1 MQCVNG
7 CGGYRHEGEC
17 QMSFEPMTYCPDCG
31 EPHDAY
37 MAPGE
42 RLCECCQYMRGLA
55 EAHAEAETDKPLE
68 EISYAK

>member
-1 MQCVNG
+1 MG
-7 CGGYRHEGEC
+7 
-17 QMSFEPMTYCPDCG
+17 FEPLTYCPDCG
-31 EPHDAY
+31 EPHDVY

-55 EAHAEAETDKPLE
+55 EAHAEAETDEKFE